1 MPKMRSE
8 SLVLQ
13 RDITDHS
20 LEEAILRARSEPF
33 FMRHSVSSRP
43 KCELCIRLLL
53 HNQQTNFR
61 SGCTTE
67 LRNQLD
73 TCINIWSQRDFVSYN
88 WLLRCRNFIFI
99 SNIYLSSYMYVNFGS
114 VIWNFI
120 CLPSKKMCLGK
131 TYYTNNTCC
140 CSRISNKR
148 KCKKN
153 SYNEKKYIKLNR
165 SFSN

>member
-1 MPKMRSE
+1 MPRMRSE

-33 FMRHSVSSRP
+33 FMRHSVSFRP
-43 KCELCIRLLL
+43 MCELCIRLLL

-120 CLPSKKMCLGK
+120 CLPSVKKKCAQGK
-131 TYYTNNTCC
+131 LIIQIIRVVVHVFRTKENV
-140 CSRISNKR
+140 KR
-148 KCKKN
+148 TLIMKKN
-153 SYNEKKYIKLNR
+153 T
-165 SFSN
+165 